1 MRNSFKVPPAAMVP
15 LVDVNNCPT
24 GEWAVNVVIA
34 DTAGLTLVPEKDSP
48 IVKFVD
54 ASGCVKV
61 WAVRLVGA

>member
-1 MRNSFKVPPAAMVP
+1 MVP